1 MVQICLDCLD
11 TILLARGIPYLVN
24 AYYMTHIVSENIK
37 ILSTCEEIRFPCT
50 PYPPKSPNLI
60 KQL

>member
-11 TILLARGIPYLVN
+11 TIRLARGIPYLVN

-37 ILSTCEEIRFPCT
+37 NPF
-50 PYPPKSPNLI
+50 NM
-60 KQL
+60 